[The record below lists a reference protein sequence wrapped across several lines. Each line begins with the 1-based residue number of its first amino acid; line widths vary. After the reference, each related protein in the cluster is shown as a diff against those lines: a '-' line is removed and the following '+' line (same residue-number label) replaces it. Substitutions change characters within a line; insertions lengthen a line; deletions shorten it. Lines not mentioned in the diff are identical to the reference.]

1 MHLFICLASL
11 LLTFHLSFLRA
22 SNYTQQN
29 VQETNISQSISYDD
43 IFENATTLDAATET
57 ATDKSLELDTTSQVV
72 SSTEVDTVKT
82 LTTFIVLNIT
92 SHAQNQTNETS
103 SLPSLNAPNQP
114 IENISV
120 TSLPSSITTEEQLEN
135 STTEYVSTDDKSQN
149 EITENTTFVVQIQ
162 TSASKPSTTS
172 IPTSKTKVSTTSI
185 PSTETKISTTSIPKI
200 TTKVSTTND
209 FTTSVPGTEVNSATL
224 EYESDKNHDEL
235 ILSGIFEESHDDYH
249 DDNHL
254 KQTFKTENGNIVKTV
269 EQANNKI
276 TAKFSETAPMPSVV
290 PNNIT
295 LFEETAEHNAVHTT
309 DIEAATDKTQ
319 TIVVGHKCTRIFQES
334 ILWNVTDGGML
345 ALKSCPPGYQGNMYR
360 PCFSNGKWGNVDYSE
375 CRLEHLGR
383 MRHMVS
389 NSFSNSMELK

>member
-11 LLTFHLSFLRA
+11 LLTFHLSFLKA
-22 SNYTQQN
+22 SNNTLQH
-29 VQETNISQSISYDD
+29 VQEANVSQSISYDD
-43 IFENATTLDAATET
+43 IFENATSIDAAIET
-57 ATDKSLELDTTSQVV
+57 VTYKSTELDTTSHVV

-82 LTTFIVLNIT
+82 LTTFAVLNIT

-103 SLPSLNAPNQP
+103 SLPSFNLPNQP
-114 IENISV
+114 AENISEIPF
-120 TSLPSSITTEEQLEN
+120 SSSITADEHLEN
-135 STTEYVSTDDKSQN
+135 STTEYATTNAKLLNEVPQNISSVAPIPTSTW
-149 EITENTTFVVQIQ
+149 
-162 TSASKPSTTS
+162 KPSTTN
-172 IPTSKTKVSTTSI
+172 IPTTTAKTSTVSILTTKN
-185 PSTETKISTTSIPKI
+185 KISTAD
-200 TTKVSTTND
+200 D
-209 FTTSVPGTEVNSATL
+209 FTTSVPPTEVNSATL

-235 ILSGIFEESHDDYH
+235 ILSGIFEENHEDYH

-254 KQTFKTENGNIVKTV
+254 KQTPRNRNGNRVKPITSTNV
-269 EQANNKI
+269 RI
-276 TAKFSETAPMPSVV
+276 TAKGSETAPMPSVLL
-290 PNNIT
+290 NNIT
-295 LFEETAEHNAVHTT
+295 LFEETAEHNAIHTT
-309 DIEAATDKTQ
+309 DTESATDKTQ

-389 NSFSNSMELK
+389 KISSAKYYDF